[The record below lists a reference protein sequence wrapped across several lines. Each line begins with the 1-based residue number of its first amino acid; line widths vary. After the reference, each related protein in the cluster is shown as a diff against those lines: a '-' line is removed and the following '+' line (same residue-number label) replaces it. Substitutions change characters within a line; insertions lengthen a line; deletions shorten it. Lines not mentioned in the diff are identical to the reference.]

1 MIILTKKKMTMTM
14 EIGNRMMM
22 IMMAISIML
31 FYNGYN
37 YCY

>member
-1 MIILTKKKMTMTM
+1 MTMTM

-22 IMMAISIML
+22 IMMAISIIIL